1 MCPSVRVADQG
12 YDSAASAPSS
22 PHSDNVSR
30 FCIFDS
36 DFCIFCKSPVWCGEV
51 GWWSVVSRIEG
62 GLVCLVEP
70 GATDTQTLRESQVR
84 TADTCPAPRWHPE
97 PLFGDKISIKVFQ
110 QAGLCSYEFQHLPSK
125 FSTICQS
132 KAPGVVG
139 GVWFQHFDAGNQ
151 RPCTAMVTLYIF
163 DI

>member
-1 MCPSVRVADQG
+1 MTVRLLPQ
-12 YDSAASAPSS
+12 APHT
-22 PHSDNVSR
+22 PTMYVSR
-30 FCIFDS
+30 FCIFAS

-62 GLVCLVEP
+62 GLVCLEP
-70 GATDTQTLRESQVR
+70 GATGTQTLRESQVR

-110 QAGLCSYEFQHLPSK
+110 QAGLCTFQHLPSK

-139 GVWFQHFDAGNQ
+139 GVWFQHFHAGNQ
-151 RPCTAMVTLYIF
+151 RPCTAMVTIYIF
-163 DI
+163 NR